1 MPMAPAMSDNQ
12 MEHYKISIACNRQ
25 EAESINARLEIDN
38 QWTRSLDPPTIVTRE
53 LVDFDDSQWMI
64 DIYLNERPSSSL
76 YADIETLLGR
86 ELPKDQ
92 AAETFVDEDWVT
104 MSQEGLESITIAA
117 FHVHND
123 KQQPIKDKINIRM
136 SAGQAFGTGH
146 HNTTAGCLEVLHH
159 YHSQNAHY
167 KNIADIGTGT
177 GLLAFAAHKLW
188 PKSAIIASDLDPVA
202 CQFAIDAA
210 HDNGIKIGQGNSQI
224 EIVEASG
231 TDHDR
236 IQQRAPY
243 DLVIANILAGPLIEL
258 APAFEEILDLNG
270 ILILAGLLDKQLDSI
285 KHAYAN
291 LSLVK
296 QSNLGEWPIL
306 VFKKIDEHQNCEN
319 IKRRTSQKDGDYG
332 EW

>member
-1 MPMAPAMSDNQ
+1 MVPVMSVNPID
-12 MEHYKISIACNRQ
+12 HYKISIACNRQ
-25 EAESINARLEIDN
+25 EAEAINAQLEIDN
-38 QWTRSLDPPTIVTRE
+38 QWTRHIDPPTIVARA

-64 DIYLNERPSSSL
+64 DIYLNEKPSPSL
-76 YADIETLLGR
+76 YADIKTLLGR

-92 AAETFVDEDWVT
+92 AVEKFVDEDWVT
-104 MSQEGLESITIAA
+104 MSQAGLESIMIAA

-123 KQQPIKDKINIRM
+123 TQEPIEGKINLRM
-136 SAGQAFGTGH
+136 CAGQAFGTGH
-146 HNTTAGCLEVLHH
+146 HNTTAGCLEALHH
-159 YHSQNAHY
+159 YHMQNAQY

-188 PKSAIIASDLDPVA
+188 PNSAIIASDFDPIA

-210 HDNGIKIGQGNSQI
+210 HGNGIKIGPAKAQI
-224 EIVEASG
+224 EFVEASG
-231 TDHDR
+231 TDHER
-236 IQQRAPY
+236 IQARAPY

-258 APAFEEILDLNG
+258 APAFEEILEPNA
-270 ILILAGLLDKQLDSI
+270 IVILAGLLDKQLDMI
-285 KHAYAN
+285 QNAYAN

-306 VFKKIDEHQNCEN
+306 VFQKIGEHHNRKY